1 MLNIEGEKQLVF
13 QLQTSAKKTRLC
25 SATETHV
32 TVYEYIAP
40 EELLVIPPGESPLAA
55 NAPKVGAKLGIAEE
69 PEITAVIE
77 LAEQYHA
84 PAAVDLLLRKAG
96 FDPTDAI
103 VSANSVV
110 QKEEGAIVNWVVLA
124 SGQVFLFQSLRN
136 GGVLLRGKDDESLA
150 EAAIAELNAHFDRS
164 AAAGYSKPT
173 FSPSGRTCHRHG
185 RWHRMTGAPICHP
198 CRRRSARRQ
207 AHRRRVE
214 R

>member
-1 MLNIEGEKQLVF
+1 MILSWRDVGAGLACAKIAPPEIKIAFGMARMLNIEGEKKLVF

-84 PAAVDLLLRKAG
+84 PAAVDPLLRKAG

-150 EAAIAELNAHFDRS
+150 EAAMAELNAHFDRS
-164 AAAGYSKPT
+164 AAAG
-173 FSPSGRTCHRHG
+173 
-185 RWHRMTGAPICHP
+185 
-198 CRRRSARRQ
+198 
-207 AHRRRVE
+207 
-214 R
+214 